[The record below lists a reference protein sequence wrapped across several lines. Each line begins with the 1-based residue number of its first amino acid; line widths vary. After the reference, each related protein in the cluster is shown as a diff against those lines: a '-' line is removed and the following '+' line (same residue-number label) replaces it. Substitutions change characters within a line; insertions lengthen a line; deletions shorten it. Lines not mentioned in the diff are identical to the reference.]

1 MEFLTLTNN
10 PAVREKYPHLKPV
23 WVEGGVDEVYRRA
36 RDLVHKGHRLLTHPL
51 SSSLK
56 PGRIPYKTVALSAR
70 ADPTVD
76 LMSLGLMA
84 AAFEA
89 WEKTKPDVPLSFPAQ
104 VAADYALV
112 DLAVFESALNSL
124 KNAL

>member
-1 MEFLTLTNN
+1 
-10 PAVREKYPHLKPV
+10 
-23 WVEGGVDEVYRRA
+23 
-36 RDLVHKGHRLLTHPL
+36 
-51 SSSLK
+51 
-56 PGRIPYKTVALSAR
+56 
-70 ADPTVD
+70 
-76 LMSLGLMA
+76 MSLGLMA